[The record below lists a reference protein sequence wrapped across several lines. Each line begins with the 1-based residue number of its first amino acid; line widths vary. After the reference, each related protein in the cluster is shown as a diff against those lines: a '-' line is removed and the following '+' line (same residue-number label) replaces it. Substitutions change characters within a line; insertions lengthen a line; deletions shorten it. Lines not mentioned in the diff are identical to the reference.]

1 MAKTEKKAKTMLDE
15 LRRIDPDSIGE
26 RFPGGVRLYPEDIG
40 FERVEICEYFRQNK
54 KNDRE
59 SCLKCWSRPI
69 PEK

>member
-15 LRRIDPDSIGE
+15 LRRIDPGSIGDK
-26 RFPGGVRLYPEDIG
+26 FPGGVRLCPEDIG
-40 FERVEICEYFRQNK
+40 FPQTEVCEFFRQNK

-59 SCLKCWSRPI
+59 TCLKCWDRPI